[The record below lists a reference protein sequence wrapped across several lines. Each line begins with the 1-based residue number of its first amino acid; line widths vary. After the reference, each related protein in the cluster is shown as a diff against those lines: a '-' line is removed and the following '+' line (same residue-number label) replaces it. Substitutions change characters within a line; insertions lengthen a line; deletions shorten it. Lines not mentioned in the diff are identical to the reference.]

1 MSTIYYGV
9 AYYDEYMPQERLAAD
24 IAMMKEAGINIVRI
38 AESTWSTLEPQ
49 EGEYNFYHIDRV
61 LNAMYEA
68 EIAVIIGTPTYAI
81 PSWLA
86 RKHPEVMVTTVKG
99 QEKYG
104 RRQIMDIVSPIFLR
118 YAENIIR
125 VLLEHVH
132 THPAIVGYQLDN
144 ETKHYDNV
152 GPVMQ
157 QKFVESLRQRYPNID
172 QLNKDFGLDYWSNR
186 MDNWEDFPPAASTIN
201 ASLGC
206 AFSTFQ
212 RQTVTDY
219 LAWQSRIVGEYSRPD
234 QFITH
239 NFDFE
244 WRGYSYGVQPRVNH
258 FAAARALTV
267 AGVDIYHPSQAQL
280 TGREISFGG
289 DITRA
294 LKQGAGYLVL
304 ETEAQG
310 FAQWTPFPGQLRLQA
325 FSHIASGAK
334 MVSYWHWHS
343 IHNSFETYWKGLLS
357 HDFSPNPTY
366 LEAKTI
372 GADLARLSAEL
383 DGLKIEND
391 VAILISNEAMDAVN
405 WFKPGDTKSNVYNDV
420 FRRFYDA
427 LYDSNISVDIINDV
441 DAGCSR
447 YRVIV
452 VPALYAADDALLKR
466 INHYVEA
473 GGQVLIGFKSG
484 FSDEN
489 VKVRTCRQPGILSE
503 CCRVSYSQF
512 ALPQDTGLNSHSP
525 DVVIGAEDCAE
536 LWMEL
541 LTPDE
546 SEEVRVLA
554 SYQHPVWGKYAA
566 ITESRYGKGSAI
578 YMGCLSSK
586 KVISQLVLRFADKKP
601 LASCNSAHSFPV
613 IVKKAIGKNGKR
625 LTFYFNYSSDIQ
637 PIQQPEGAVCLLGDH
652 DVLSSHRG
660 EIEPWGLRVYQSD
673 V

>member
-1 MSTIYYGV
+1 MSKIYYGV
-9 AYYDEYMPQERLAAD
+9 AYYDEYMPDDRLAAD
-24 IAMMKEAGINIVRI
+24 ISMMKEAGINIVRI

-61 LNAMYEA
+61 LNAMHEA
-68 EIAVIIGTPTYAI
+68 GIAVIIGTPTYAI

-86 RKHPEVMVTTVKG
+86 RKHPEVMVITVKG

-104 RRQIMDIVSPIFLR
+104 RRQIMDIVSPVFLH

-152 GPVMQ
+152 GPAMQ
-157 QKFVESLRQRYPNID
+157 QKFIASLQQRYPD
-172 QLNKDFGLDYWSNR
+172 LSQLNKQFGLDYWSNR
-186 MDNWEDFPPAASTIN
+186 IDSWEDFPPAESTIN

-219 LAWQSRIVGEYSRPD
+219 LAWQGQIVSEYSRPD

-244 WRGYSYGVQPRVNH
+244 WRGYSYGVQPRVDH
-258 FAAARALTV
+258 FNAAKALTI
-267 AGVDIYHPSQAQL
+267 AGVDIYHPSQEQL

-289 DITRA
+289 DIARS

-304 ETEAQG
+304 ETQAQG

-372 GADLARLSAEL
+372 GADLANLADRL
-383 DGLKIEND
+383 DGMRIEND
-391 VAILISNEAMDAVN
+391 VAILVSNQAMDAVN
-405 WFKPGDTKSNVYNDV
+405 WFKPGEAQSNVYNDV

-427 LYDSNISVDIINDV
+427 LYDSNIAVDIINDV
-441 DAGCSR
+441 DAACSR

-452 VPALYAADDALLKR
+452 VPALYAADEALLKR

-473 GGQVLIGFKSG
+473 GGHALIGFKSG

-489 VKVRTCRQPGILSE
+489 VKVRTGRQPGVVNE
-503 CCRVSYSQF
+503 CCRISYSQF
-512 ALPQDTGLNSHSP
+512 VLPQEVGLTSR
-525 DVVIGAEDCAE
+525 VEDFKIATDERAE

-541 LTPDE
+541 LTVDD
-546 SEEVRVLA
+546 SDQVRVLA
-554 SYQHPVWGKYAA
+554 SYDHPIWGKYAA
-566 ITESRYGKGSAI
+566 ITESRFGKGSAI
-578 YMGCLSSK
+578 YIGCLGSK
-586 KVISQLVLRFADKKP
+586 KVISQLVLRFANPLP
-601 LASCNSAHSFPV
+601 LASCNSHHTFPI
-613 IVKKAIGKNGKR
+613 IVKKAVGNNGKTLR
-625 LTFYFNYSSDIQ
+625 FYFNYSSDIQ
-637 PIQQPEGAVCLLGDH
+637 PFRAPDNGVCLLGNSPA
-652 DVLSSHRG
+652 LSNS
-660 EIEPWGLRVYQSD
+660 EQQLEPWGLRIYQSD
-673 V
+673 D